1 MKNQLPIPPKILQD
15 QSHALTRLLKEQIA
29 ISGKISFAEYMH
41 MCLYAPSLGYYSSPL
56 TKFGKDG
63 DFVTAPEISPLF
75 SYCLA
80 KYANTAFAT
89 LSQHH
94 ILEVG
99 AGAGTMAAHILQY
112 FEKHALTLAHYYILE
127 VSADLR
133 KKQKQTIIDI
143 APAMLDKVTWLDDLP
158 SSFNG
163 VVLANE
169 LIDAM
174 PVHLFTYQDNQLLEQ
189 SIQLNSDNEFCTV
202 LHDNLPDKA
211 KAYLEKLQN
220 NFCNGYTSEINLAI
234 APWLQNLYT
243 HCDQAH
249 VLLIDYGFENQTYYH
264 PERHMGTL
272 MCHYQHLAH
281 DDAFFYPGLQDITA
295 HVDFSFVMDS
305 AIESG
310 FTIEHYC
317 TQAEFLMN
325 HGILDEGCH
334 DPVEQYQ
341 LAQGLKRLLLPSEM
355 GELFKVLI
363 LQR

>member
-1 MKNQLPIPPKILQD
+1 MKNQLPIPPAVLQD
-15 QSHALTRLLKEQIA
+15 QSNALKTILKQQIA
-29 ISGKISFAEYMH
+29 ISGRISFAEYMH
-41 MCLYAPSLGYYSSPL
+41 LCLYAPGLGYYSSPL

-80 KYANTAFAT
+80 KYTNTAFET
-89 LSQHH
+89 LSQHQ
-94 ILEVG
+94 ILEIG
-99 AGAGTMAAHILQY
+99 AGTGTMAAHILQY
-112 FEKHALTLAHYYILE
+112 FEKYTLKLTKYYILE

-133 KKQKQTIIDI
+133 AKQKQTIFNI
-143 APAMLDKVTWLDDLP
+143 APSMLDKVIWLDDLP
-158 SSFNG
+158 QAFNG

-174 PVHLFTYQDNQLLEQ
+174 PIHLFTYQDNQLLEQ
-189 SIQLNSDNEFCTV
+189 TVELNSEHEFC
-202 LHDNLPDKA
+202 HNLYDSLPEKA
-211 KAYLEKLQN
+211 KTYLGKLQS
-220 NFCNGYTSEINLAI
+220 NFYDGYTSEINLAI
-234 APWLQNLYT
+234 APWLQNLHS
-243 HCDQAH
+243 HCENAH
-249 VLLIDYGFENQTYYH
+249 VLLIDYGFENKTYYH
-264 PERHMGTL
+264 PERQMGTL

-305 AIESG
+305 ALESG

-317 TQAEFLMN
+317 TQAEFLMAY
-325 HGILDEGCH
+325 GILDEGH
-334 DPVEQYQ
+334 DDPIEQYQ

-363 LQR
+363 LTK